1 MIAMLL
7 RCYPIFHH
15 RLALVAYGMDYQ
27 LGSPTE

>member
-7 RCYPIFHH
+7 RCYPIFN
-15 RLALVAYGMDYQ
+15 RQLALVACGIDYQ